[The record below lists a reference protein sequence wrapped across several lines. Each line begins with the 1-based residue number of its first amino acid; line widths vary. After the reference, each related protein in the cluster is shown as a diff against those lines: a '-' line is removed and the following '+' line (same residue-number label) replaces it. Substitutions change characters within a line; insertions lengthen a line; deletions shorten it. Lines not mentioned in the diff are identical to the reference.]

1 MMPVLSIR
9 SGSDQG
15 EWTSCPIQPNWILE
29 GTPTAR
35 IQSISASADG
45 TSNTCFWD
53 CTAGRFNWFYSFDET
68 LHILEGGFTLKDLLS
83 GTTREV
89 VAGDIIY
96 FPQGAQAEW
105 TIQKYVR
112 KLAFCRTAL
121 PSYLVS
127 ARNVARRVKR
137 LMRGQSGQPAAD
149 RRMLS
154 TG

>member
-1 MMPVLSIR
+1 MMPTLSIR

-15 EWTSCPIQPNWILE
+15 EWTSCPIQPNWVLE

-35 IQSISASADG
+35 IQPISASADG
-45 TSNTCFWD
+45 TSHTCFWD

-83 GTTREV
+83 GTTRQV
-89 VAGDIIY
+89 VAGDIVY

-121 PSYLVS
+121 PGYLVS

-137 LMRGQSGQPAAD
+137 LMRGQSGQPAEGSG
-149 RRMLS
+149 MFS